1 MTLNSPRRIVRCL
14 TVLTGVVILMF
25 SGGCATKRF
34 VPRILSEAVTVR
46 DNGGRPV
53 STETASVAP
62 RAVRPRA
69 KSASAASKKAA
80 ASRSTVP
87 SSAAVGTM
95 GEGHSS
101 PVVLLETASAV
112 VQSAPAAAPAS
123 KPGESRPFA
132 ARLASMADGGVVVLA
147 ALATMFISGVL
158 YRRRA

>member
-1 MTLNSPRRIVRCL
+1 MTLDSPRRFVHCL

-46 DNGGRPV
+46 DDGGRPV

-69 KSASAASKKAA
+69 KTASAASKKAA
-80 ASRSTVP
+80 ASRSTAP

-101 PVVLLETASAV
+101 PVVLPGTASV
-112 VQSAPAAAPAS
+112 VHSAPAVAPAS
-123 KPGESRPFA
+123 RPGESRPFA

-147 ALATMFISGVL
+147 ALATMFISGLL